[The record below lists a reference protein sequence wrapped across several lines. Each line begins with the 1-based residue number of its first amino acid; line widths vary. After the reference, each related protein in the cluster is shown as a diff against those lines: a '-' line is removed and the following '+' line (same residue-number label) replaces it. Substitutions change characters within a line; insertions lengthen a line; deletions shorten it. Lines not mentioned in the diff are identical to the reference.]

1 MKKITYIL
9 LAVIALF
16 VNSTVYAV
24 EARIPT
30 TSITQALQNA
40 KSKKN
45 FSTLKSAKFDVENK
59 VYNISYVAKDGSIEN
74 VRINKANHRSKTL
87 RYCRVSSNRELKK
100 DKNNEYERSSH
111 FSFNKLEKF

>member
-1 MKKITYIL
+1 MKKISYIF
-9 LAVIALF
+9 LAVIAIF

-45 FSTLKSAKFDVENK
+45 FSTLKSAKFDVKEK
-59 VYNISYVAKDGSIEN
+59 VYNITYLTKDGDIEN
-74 VRINKANHRSKTL
+74 LKISKVTGKE
-87 RYCRVSSNRELKK
+87 VK
-100 DKNNEYERSSH
+100 
-111 FSFNKLEKF
+111 

>member
-9 LAVIALF
+9 LAVTALF

-45 FSTLKSAKFDVENK
+45 FSTLKSAKFDVKEK
-59 VYNISYVAKDGSIEN
+59 VYSITYLTKDGDIDN
-74 VRINKANHRSKTL
+74 LKISKTTGKE
-87 RYCRVSSNRELKK
+87 VK
-100 DKNNEYERSSH
+100 
-111 FSFNKLEKF
+111 

>member
-45 FSTLKSAKFDVENK
+45 FSTLKSAKFDVKEK
-59 VYNISYVAKDGSIEN
+59 VYSITYLTKDGDIEN
-74 VRINKANHRSKTL
+74 LKISKVTGKE
-87 RYCRVSSNRELKK
+87 VK
-100 DKNNEYERSSH
+100 
-111 FSFNKLEKF
+111 

>member
-9 LAVIALF
+9 LAVTALF

-40 KSKKN
+40 KSKKHW
-45 FSTLKSAKFDVENK
+45 SP
-59 VYNISYVAKDGSIEN
+59 
-74 VRINKANHRSKTL
+74 
-87 RYCRVSSNRELKK
+87 
-100 DKNNEYERSSH
+100 SH
-111 FSFNKLEKF
+111 EKHTKMDQD

>member
-9 LAVIALF
+9 LAVTALF

-45 FSTLKSAKFDVENK
+45 FSTLKSAKFDVKEK
-59 VYNISYVAKDGSIEN
+59 VYSITYLTKDGNIEN
-74 VRINKANHRSKTL
+74 LKISKVTGK
-87 RYCRVSSNRELKK
+87 EIK
-100 DKNNEYERSSH
+100 
-111 FSFNKLEKF
+111 

>member
-9 LAVIALF
+9 LAVTALF

-45 FSTLKSAKFDVENK
+45 FSTLKSAKFDVKEK
-59 VYNISYVAKDGSIEN
+59 VYSITYLTKDGDIEN
-74 VRINKANHRSKTL
+74 LKISKVTGK
-87 RYCRVSSNRELKK
+87 EIK
-100 DKNNEYERSSH
+100 
-111 FSFNKLEKF
+111 

>member
-16 VNSTVYAV
+16 VNSTVYAA
-24 EARIPT
+24 EARIPA

-45 FSTLKSAKFDVENK
+45 FATLKSTKFNVKEK
-59 VYNISYVAKDGSIEN
+59 VYSITYLTKDGGIEN
-74 VRINKANHRSKTL
+74 LKISKVTGKE
-87 RYCRVSSNRELKK
+87 VK
-100 DKNNEYERSSH
+100 
-111 FSFNKLEKF
+111 

>member
-45 FSTLKSAKFDVENK
+45 FSTLKSAKFDVKEK
-59 VYNISYVAKDGSIEN
+59 VYSITYLTKDGDIEN
-74 VRINKANHRSKTL
+74 LKISKVTGK
-87 RYCRVSSNRELKK
+87 EIK
-100 DKNNEYERSSH
+100 
-111 FSFNKLEKF
+111 

>member
-45 FSTLKSAKFDVENK
+45 FSTLKSAKFDVKEK
-59 VYNISYVAKDGSIEN
+59 VYSITYLTKDGNIEN
-74 VRINKANHRSKTL
+74 LKISKVTGK
-87 RYCRVSSNRELKK
+87 EIK
-100 DKNNEYERSSH
+100 
-111 FSFNKLEKF
+111 

>member
-9 LAVIALF
+9 LAVTALF

-45 FSTLKSAKFDVENK
+45 FSTLKSAKFDVKEK
-59 VYNISYVAKDGSIEN
+59 VYSITYLTKDGDIE
-74 VRINKANHRSKTL
+74 TL
-87 RYCRVSSNRELKK
+87 RISKVTGKEVK
-100 DKNNEYERSSH
+100 
-111 FSFNKLEKF
+111 

>member
-45 FSTLKSAKFDVENK
+45 FSTLKSAKFDVEK
-59 VYNISYVAKDGSIEN
+59 KIYNITYISKDGGIKN
-74 VRINKANHRSKTL
+74 VKISQVNGKEVK
-87 RYCRVSSNRELKK
+87 
-100 DKNNEYERSSH
+100 
-111 FSFNKLEKF
+111 

>member
-45 FSTLKSAKFDVENK
+45 FSTLKSAKFDVKEK
-59 VYNISYVAKDGSIEN
+59 IYNITYLTKDGDIEN
-74 VRINKANHRSKTL
+74 LKISKVTGKE
-87 RYCRVSSNRELKK
+87 VK
-100 DKNNEYERSSH
+100 
-111 FSFNKLEKF
+111 